1 MSMNSLLKFYD
12 YYMSFEI
19 DTEHLVPHMRT
30 KSGLAES
37 FIKCLRVIVRILLL
51 YIQLPTSK

>member
-1 MSMNSLLKFYD
+1 
-12 YYMSFEI
+12 MSFEI